1 MAKSNAGFWKRTS
14 IQVRVRTALIGVLL
28 LTAPQVGLTLY
39 YLADLSEAAHSV
51 HQRVNLVMALTEAE
65 LQADLLKKQSEQR
78 LTPKKDEESQ
88 ESVSVWVNEIEALAM
103 EHPEAQLS
111 TLVQA
116 AESMKEQWK
125 QRNAAIRAPDP
136 MPAIDAILSGVVLQ
150 EPNIE
155 PLNWTPVQVA
165 FRDAFVNARDQL
177 KSHDT
182 VVGRI
187 FGKASRNLVSL
198 TILAFIFV
206 AALIVMLP
214 ARLVRPLRHITEV
227 VRQAAE
233 GKYGVN
239 VQIDSHDEV
248 GKLAQAFQRTMERV
262 RDFDER
268 KKDRIVEDGAKIDAL
283 IRHMPM
289 AAAILN
295 RRYVVEVA
303 NTAFDALFERNEQD
317 VDQSWPDGFLEGA
330 ENVRNLLDSV
340 VQHRERLEKQVVV
353 VQGPS
358 GEKRLEM
365 TIDYCR
371 DRTGKVGFVLVL
383 VQGV

>member
-1 MAKSNAGFWKRTS
+1 MAKGSAGFWKRTS

-51 HQRVNLVMALTEAE
+51 HQRVNLIMALTEAE
-65 LQADLLKKQSEQR
+65 LQADGLEKQSEQR
-78 LTPKKDEESQ
+78 LTHAQDQQSQ
-88 ESVSVWVNEIEALAM
+88 DSLSRWFHEIEALAM

-111 TLVQA
+111 SLVQA
-116 AESMKEQWK
+116 AEAIKQQWK
-125 QRNAAIRAPDP
+125 QRTLVEPAPDP
-136 MPAIDAILSGVVLQ
+136 IPGVDATLGGVVLK
-150 EPNIE
+150 EPELE
-155 PLNWTPVQVA
+155 PLDWTPVHVA
-165 FRDAFVNARDQL
+165 FRDAFVHSRDQL
-177 KSHDT
+177 KSHDA

-187 FGKASRNLVSL
+187 FDKASRNLVSL

-227 VRQAAE
+227 IRQAAE

-262 RDFDER
+262 HDFDER
-268 KKDRIVEDGAKIDAL
+268 KKDRIVEDGAKIEAL
-283 IRHMPM
+283 IRQMPM

-303 NTAFDALFERNEQD
+303 NPAFDALFERNEQD
-317 VDQSWPDGFLEGA
+317 VDQAWPNVFMEGSD
-330 ENVRNLLDSV
+330 NVRNLLDSV
-340 VQHRERLEKQVVV
+340 VQHRESLKNQTVV
-353 VQGPS
+353 VQGS
-358 GEKRLEM
+358 TGEKRLKM
-365 TIDYCR
+365 SIDYCR

-383 VQGV
+383 VHGE